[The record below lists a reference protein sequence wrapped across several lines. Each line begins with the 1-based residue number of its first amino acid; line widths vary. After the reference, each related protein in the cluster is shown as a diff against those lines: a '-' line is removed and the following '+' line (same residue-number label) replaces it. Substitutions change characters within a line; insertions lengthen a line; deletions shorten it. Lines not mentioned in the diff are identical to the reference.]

1 MTSNMAECFNRVLK
15 GARGLPVTAIVQY
28 TFDKMNAYFVK
39 YSMETDAQIAGEN
52 PRKYKYKF
60 PPKVD
65 EWLLFQSRKA
75 DSEEAIL
82 YDNEEWKY
90 EVKEPGGTTNDGR
103 QHGGRAFKV
112 SLTQCDC
119 TCGRPL
125 LLHLPC
131 SHLYTAGRVR
141 NVDINHPRTVRESEF
156 SIMTVKKTWAP
167 RFHP

>member
-65 EWLLFQSRKA
+65 EWLYFNHGRRTQKK
-75 DSEEAIL
+75 L
-82 YDNEEWKY
+82 YY
-90 EVKEPGGTTNDGR
+90 MTTKSGSM
-103 QHGGRAFKV
+103 K
-112 SLTQCDC
+112 
-119 TCGRPL
+119 
-125 LLHLPC
+125 
-131 SHLYTAGRVR
+131 
-141 NVDINHPRTVRESEF
+141 
-156 SIMTVKKTWAP
+156 
-167 RFHP
+167 

>member
-1 MTSNMAECFNRVLK
+1 MAEFFNRVLK

-28 TFDKMNAYFVK
+28 TFDKMNAYFLK

-65 EWLLFQSRKA
+65 EWLVFQSRKA

-90 EVKEPGGTTNDGR
+90 EV
-103 QHGGRAFKV
+103 
-112 SLTQCDC
+112 
-119 TCGRPL
+119 
-125 LLHLPC
+125 
-131 SHLYTAGRVR
+131 
-141 NVDINHPRTVRESEF
+141 
-156 SIMTVKKTWAP
+156 
-167 RFHP
+167 